1 MLLGLLNVRF
11 VTSEFDLNTP
21 DLEYKGQVDE
31 TRLYEN
37 RKAMPR
43 LWVEPDAE
51 SGELEIVPL
60 DSIRWQPERIEAD
73 ATGPGR
79 VVLSEIDY
87 PGWRVWV
94 DGKPGLIEK
103 YAGVLRSVKLG
114 AGTHRVLFE
123 FHPDTVYAGLAIGIF
138 GWLILG
144 LGWFWKRR
152 QGS

>member
-1 MLLGLLNVRF
+1 M
-11 VTSEFDLNTP
+11 
-21 DLEYKGQVDE
+21 K
-31 TRLYEN
+31 
-37 RKAMPR
+37 
-43 LWVEPDAE
+43 
-51 SGELEIVPL
+51 IVPL
-60 DSIRWQPERIEAD
+60 NPISWQPERIEAE

-87 PGWRVWV
+87 PGWRVLV

-123 FHPDTVYAGLAIGIF
+123 FHPDTVYAGVALGIF
-138 GWLILG
+138 GWLLLG
-144 LGWFWKRR
+144 LGCIWMRR